1 MTPTRQPNPALEW
14 RLEAIDRL
22 EPLQLA
28 NFLNH
33 LKKNG
38 MGIGPRVTPGYNQT
52 QLKQLTTT
60 MTAFLKV
67 LDEVGDET

>member
-1 MTPTRQPNPALEW
+1 MTPTQQPNAALEW

-28 NFLNH
+28 RFLNQ

-38 MGIGPRVTPGYNQT
+38 IGIGPRVTPGYNQL
-52 QLKQLTTT
+52 QLKQLTGT
-60 MTAFLKV
+60 MTAFLKL